1 MIILF
6 FGQPASGKTTLADKF
21 FDIVSNEKQ
30 LKNTIRI
37 DGDAWRD
44 LCKNK
49 DYSKEGRIANL
60 ISAFTTAK
68 FLDNNGFTPILSFVT
83 PYEELRQYLMDGNE
97 VLLIHLNYLHLVQ
110 DRGRSM
116 NFAKDFEKTN
126 FECLKLNTSLL
137 NVDEC
142 IDKCIE
148 YFNSKKVG
156 IKNM

>member
-21 FDIVSNEKQ
+21 FDVVGSEKQ
-30 LKNTIRI
+30 LNNMIRI
-37 DGDAWRD
+37 DGDVWRD

-60 ISAFTTAK
+60 MSAFTTAK
-68 FLDNNGFTPILSFVT
+68 FLDNNGFNPVLSFVT

-97 VLLIHLNYLHLVQ
+97 VLLIHLNYLHLVE
-110 DRGRSM
+110 DRGRNM

-126 FECLKLNTSLL
+126 SECLKLNTSLL
-137 NVDEC
+137 NVDMC
-142 IDKCIE
+142 VDKCIE
-148 YFNSKKVG
+148 YLNHKKEQV
-156 IKNM
+156 KMT

>member
-21 FDIVSNEKQ
+21 FDALNSENK
-30 LKNTIRI
+30 LNNLIRI
-37 DGDAWRD
+37 DGDIWRD
-44 LCKNK
+44 LSKNK
-49 DYSKEGRIANL
+49 DYSKDGRIANL
-60 ISAFTTAK
+60 MSAFTTAK
-68 FLDNNGFTPILSFVT
+68 FLDNNGFNPVLSFVT

-110 DRGRSM
+110 DRGRNM

-137 NVDEC
+137 NVDMC
-142 IDKCIE
+142 VDKCIE
-148 YFNSKKVG
+148 YLNSKKTVV
-156 IKNM
+156 

>member
-21 FDIVSNEKQ
+21 FDIVSDENK
-30 LKNTIRI
+30 LKNPIRI